1 MIKESITR
9 DKFYNAELSQILIE
23 IANKIAKPPYFMEL
37 KQEIAQIVDKL
48 PNEVLGELLQ
58 YLRQVEKTTIEKM
71 RLSLNLNTIL
81 TKDRDLL
88 EKLAK

>member
-1 MIKESITR
+1 
-9 DKFYNAELSQILIE
+9 
-23 IANKIAKPPYFMEL
+23 MEL

-58 YLRQVEKTTIEKM
+58 YLRQVEKTTVEKM

-81 TKDRDLL
+81 TEDRDLL

>member
-1 MIKESITR
+1 
-9 DKFYNAELSQILIE
+9 
-23 IANKIAKPPYFMEL
+23 MEL

-81 TKDRDLL
+81 TEDRDLL

>member
-1 MIKESITR
+1 METKE
-9 DKFYNAELSQILIE
+9 E
-23 IANKIAKPPYFMEL
+23 IV
-37 KQEIAQIVDKL
+37 QIVSKL

-58 YLRQVEKTTIEKM
+58 YLRQVEKTTAEKM

-81 TKDRDLL
+81 TEDRELL

>member
-1 MIKESITR
+1 METKE
-9 DKFYNAELSQILIE
+9 E
-23 IANKIAKPPYFMEL
+23 IV
-37 KQEIAQIVDKL
+37 QIVSKL

-58 YLRQVEKTTIEKM
+58 YLRQIEKTTAEKM

-81 TKDRDLL
+81 TEDRELL

>member
-1 MIKESITR
+1 
-9 DKFYNAELSQILIE
+9 
-23 IANKIAKPPYFMEL
+23 MEL
-37 KQEIAQIVDKL
+37 RQEIVQIVNNF

-58 YLRQVEKTTIEKM
+58 YLRQVEKTTAEKM

-81 TKDRDLL
+81 TEDRELL

>member
-1 MIKESITR
+1 MQKNQT
-9 DKFYNAELSQILIE
+9 DTV
-23 IANKIAKPPYFMEL
+23 EL
-37 KQEIAQIVDKL
+37 KEEIAQIVDKL

-58 YLRQVEKTTIEKM
+58 YLRQVEKTTAEKI

-81 TKDRDLL
+81 TEDRELL